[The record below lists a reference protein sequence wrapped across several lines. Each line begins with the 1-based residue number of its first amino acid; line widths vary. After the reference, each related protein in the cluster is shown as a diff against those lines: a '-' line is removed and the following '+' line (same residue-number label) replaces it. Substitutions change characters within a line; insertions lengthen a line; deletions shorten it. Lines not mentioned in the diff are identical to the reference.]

1 MIRRALGVALCGAIA
16 LAAAAPVTAG
26 EDGGTVVIY
35 SGRTENLVKPILDRF
50 SEETGIDVE
59 VRYGNTSDLALLI
72 EEEGDQAPADV
83 FLSQSPGAVGYLDQ
97 RGLLGTLDDGIVDL
111 VPEQFHAGDGTW
123 VGVSGRQRVLAFNPQ
138 IVPEEE
144 LPASVLDLTGEE
156 WSGRIGIAPSNASF
170 QDFVSA
176 MRIELGD
183 EATTEWLEGIAA
195 NDPVTFANNS
205 AIVAAIGR
213 GEIDVGLVNHY
224 YVYQAM
230 AEDPDFPGRNHNFAA
245 DDIGSLVIVTAASV
259 LAGAEH
265 TDEANEL
272 VEFLLSDEAQRYFS
286 DETFEYP
293 LANGV
298 EPADVLPDVDLAAA
312 SDVDLD
318 FDDLGADLETT
329 REMIRDAGLE
339 G

>member
-1 MIRRALGVALCGAIA
+1 YN
-16 LAAAAPVTAG
+16 P
-26 EDGGTVVIY
+26 
-35 SGRTENLVKPILDRF
+35 
-50 SEETGIDVE
+50 ETTDE
-59 VRYGNTSDLALLI
+59 AS
-72 EEEGDQAPADV
+72 
-83 FLSQSPGAVGYLDQ
+83 
-97 RGLLGTLDDGIVDL
+97 
-111 VPEQFHAGDGTW
+111 
-123 VGVSGRQRVLAFNPQ
+123 
-138 IVPEEE
+138 
-144 LPASVLDLTGEE
+144 LPTSVLDLVQPE
-156 WSGRIGIAPSNASF
+156 WKGRIGIAPSNASF

-183 EATTEWLEGIAA
+183 EATTESLEGIAV

-205 AIVAAIGR
+205 AIVAAVGR

-224 YVYQAM
+224 YVYQAI

-298 EPADVLPDVDLAAA
+298 EPADVLPDVDLATA

-318 FDDLGADLETT
+318 FDYLGADLETT